1 MPHKEQ
7 PRYIRIEPREIYD
20 QAIIKESPKGE
31 LTYSYWRLIE
41 CVMEE
46 WEYKDIDE
54 QSAVEWVDYN
64 IVGLAGMGFKVS
76 YNRKYAR

>member
-1 MPHKEQ
+1 MK
-7 PRYIRIEPREIYD
+7 YIRIEPREIYD
-20 QAIIKESPKGE
+20 QAIIKQSPEGE

-54 QSAVEWVDYN
+54 ESAVEWVEYN
-64 IVGLAGMGFKVS
+64 ILGLGGFRVS